1 MHHQFTTTF
10 NDLKF
15 TLHRYG
21 HCYNGLQP
29 LNGYQLNETEFLIH
43 QIKVFLDEGNYD
55 NEQLANVSMLMDNI
69 CRPNIDTSYPISVH
83 IDVNKF
89 ANASGKQNRCNAID
103 DAMDSMYYVFRRSA
117 LNRSEPLDFSVILFY
132 PNETDRSAT
141 YNLTDLINTSWIK
154 SETILEHV
162 CGITT
167 ATKNYIQSKTTNST
181 AQARSEP
188 LSQAGRVR
196 ALIDYFN
203 SWLDPILGLQKR
215 LYWESTNRL
224 GQFQSR
230 VGSGFQRAR
239 QTIFGSARNSTTTAA
254 SSASSSSSGS
264 ANRSSL
270 MTTDLAAGEQ
280 AATPV
285 PQLAAN
291 RSTTLSSG
299 WFSGPSSAPS
309 ASLPPLAVK
318 STTAAPSVTNVAN
331 NK

>member
-1 MHHQFTTTF
+1 MQFTTTF

-21 HCYNGLQP
+21 HCYTGLQP
-29 LNGYQLNETEFLIH
+29 LHGYQLNETEFLIH

-167 ATKNYIQSKTTNST
+167 ATKNYIQWKANNVT
-181 AQARSEP
+181 AQPRSES
-188 LSQAGRVR
+188 LGQASRFSSLV
-196 ALIDYFN
+196 DYIN
-203 SWLDPILGLQKR
+203 YWLDPVLGLQKR
-215 LYWESTNRL
+215 LYWESTNMW

-230 VGSGFQRAR
+230 LGSGFQRAR
-239 QTIFGSARNSTTTAA
+239 QTIFGSARNLTSTLFT
-254 SSASSSSSGS
+254 SGS
-264 ANRSSL
+264 ANRSSTML
-270 MTTDLAAGEQ
+270 DTWAEQ
-280 AATPV
+280 GASAV
-285 PQLAAN
+285 PQLSN

-299 WFSGPSSAPS
+299 WFNGPAATSVQP
-309 ASLPPLAVK
+309 
-318 STTAAPSVTNVAN
+318 TTAAPPLTAS
-331 NK
+331 NKPSAVV